1 MPHSSE
7 MHIDKTEASTDVAPL
22 IPQSQG
28 DKDGERFKA
37 MRMPSG
43 KAMPMKKPIGTSVKT
58 DSRMRTTLD
67 CVTDAVTTGGV
78 TKPESTRMTK
88 SATSRINPF
97 DCNCSSLIACVVKL
111 PSPLASNSEKR
122 TTDRP

>member
-7 MHIDKTEASTDVAPL
+7 THIDKTAASTDVAPL

-43 KAMPMKKPIGTSVKT
+43 KAMPMKKPIGTSVRNGQQ
-58 DSRMRTTLD
+58 DADDVGLRF
-67 CVTDAVTTGGV
+67 TDAVTTGGV
-78 TKPESTRMTK
+78 TKPGEHK
-88 SATSRINPF
+88 N
-97 DCNCSSLIACVVKL
+97 D
-111 PSPLASNSEKR
+111 
-122 TTDRP
+122 